1 MSQKV
6 GDIRILDPPKKTPV
20 KVLVEDDCGN
30 VRIINAFKVVFQ
42 EVLTR
47 ENISLDIYSYE
58 WKENG
63 HFYEDIEGRYLP
75 EVYQLIR
82 L

>member
-6 GDIRILDPPKKTPV
+6 GDTKILDPSKKIPV

-30 VRIINAFKVVFQ
+30 VKIINAFKVVFQ
-42 EVLTR
+42 EVLT
-47 ENISLDIYSYE
+47 DDG